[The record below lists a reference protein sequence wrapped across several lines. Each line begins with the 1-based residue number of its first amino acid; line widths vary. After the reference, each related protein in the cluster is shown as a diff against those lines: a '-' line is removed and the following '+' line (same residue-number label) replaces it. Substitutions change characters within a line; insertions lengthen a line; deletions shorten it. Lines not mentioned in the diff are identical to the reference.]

1 MSFKLAVL
9 AFEAKVGS
17 PLRKLVLLK
26 LADQA
31 NDDGICWPSYET
43 IAEACEVD
51 RRSVMRHVKKLEED
65 GFLRVERVYD
75 TKNKKNAS
83 NRYHLTIEKGLKK
96 QKCVNASSDNLSLGV
111 VSDCHQGGDT
121 ESLGVV
127 TDCHQGS
134 DTESP
139 KPIIEPINI
148 EPINESIVENEKKKK
163 SETKKTATAKKKPKR
178 DFEQFEFSD
187 NQKTKCVEYGINID
201 SLLTEFKDYHG
212 ARGNQFVDWSQAFNT
227 WINNHI
233 KFNKLNPIAQGN
245 NHAFN
250 QPANNPTN
258 EQPKKSSTD
267 IYAEK
272 LAREFEQRY
281 GQQSTAIRDVN

>member
-51 RRSVMRHVKKLEED
+51 RRSVMRHVKKLEEE
-65 GFLRVERVYD
+65 GFLRVERIYD

-121 ESLGVV
+121 
-127 TDCHQGS
+127 
-134 DTESP
+134 
-139 KPIIEPINI
+139 
-148 EPINESIVENEKKKK
+148 
-163 SETKKTATAKKKPKR
+163 
-178 DFEQFEFSD
+178 
-187 NQKTKCVEYGINID
+187 
-201 SLLTEFKDYHG
+201 
-212 ARGNQFVDWSQAFNT
+212 
-227 WINNHI
+227 
-233 KFNKLNPIAQGN
+233 
-245 NHAFN
+245 
-250 QPANNPTN
+250 
-258 EQPKKSSTD
+258 
-267 IYAEK
+267 
-272 LAREFEQRY
+272 
-281 GQQSTAIRDVN
+281 